1 MNKVTLAKLI
11 EDCRNAKVAGLL
23 AVRDLADDGTCNLD
37 SPYVVVKPFGK
48 KDEEALKA
56 AGVGCYKSSR
66 GYVVLSLGGFVGQA
80 NRNMRYAEAI
90 AKHLGD
96 CGWEAGVQ
104 YMMD

>member
-23 AVRDLADDGTCNLD
+23 AARAVADDGTCNLD
-37 SPYVVVKPFGK
+37 SPYVCVKPFAA
-48 KDEEALKA
+48 KDEQALRA
-56 AGVGCYKSSR
+56 AGFSGYKSSR
-66 GYVVLSLGGFVGQA
+66 GYVVLSLGFVGQA
-80 NRNMRYAEAI
+80 NRNTVFVEAI
-90 AKHLGD
+90 AKHLKT

>member
-1 MNKVTLAKLI
+1 MNKVALVKLI

-23 AVRDLADDGTCNLD
+23 AVRDTQDGGTCNLD

-56 AGVGCYKSSR
+56 AGVNAYKSTR
-66 GYVVLSLGGFVGQA
+66 GYVVLSLGFVGQA
-80 NRNMRYAEAI
+80 NRNMLFAEAI
-90 AKHLGD
+90 ADHLKG
-96 CGWEAGVQ
+96 CGYEAGVQ